1 MGCRPNWDRRPAW
14 SPESGRLPGIPPT
27 PMTPALSC
35 DLQRVLG
42 LGGAPHTTG
51 LKNVYLASNEN
62 LPGLGRE
69 GQFVSAWGVARMI
82 AEPAQH
88 RPSRKREIL
97 IEEI

>member
-1 MGCRPNWDRRPAW
+1 M
-14 SPESGRLPGIPPT
+14 S
-27 PMTPALSC
+27 PALSC

-42 LGGAPHTTG
+42 LGGAAHATG
-51 LKNVYLASNEN
+51 FKNVYLANHEN

-82 AEPAQH
+82 AEPIQH
-88 RPSRKREIL
+88 KSGRKREIL